1 MPTPF
6 ETAVNLHQ
14 RRIYSFAHYFLA
26 SPQEAE
32 DVTQEVLIR
41 FWRHHDRLEE
51 SGVKSWLMKVT
62 LVLLREYE
70 EGEIRGLFVM
80 ELDDQEM
87 TLVSLEGRLSR
98 VMAEALAD
106 EPGELVGMLGS

>member
-41 FWRHHDRLEE
+41 FWRHHDRLDE
-51 SGVKSWLMKVT
+51 SGVRYSRESGDSVEGLTV
-62 LVLLREYE
+62 LV
-70 EGEIRGLFVM
+70 V
-80 ELDDQEM
+80 D
-87 TLVSLEGRLSR
+87 
-98 VMAEALAD
+98 
-106 EPGELVGMLGS
+106 